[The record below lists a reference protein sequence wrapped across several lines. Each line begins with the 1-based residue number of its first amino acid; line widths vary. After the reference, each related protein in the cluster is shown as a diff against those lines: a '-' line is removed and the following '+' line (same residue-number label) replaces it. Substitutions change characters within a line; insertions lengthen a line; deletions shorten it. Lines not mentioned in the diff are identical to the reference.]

1 MSSIPFLAAEALT
14 ASAIPLIAKDNAG
27 KLAAAQTA
35 AQVAAFFTAAGKGD
49 FTGANAQL
57 STFIANIKDPGLGQ
71 LAADLWSTGQPFIQA
86 EEQVLQNIP
95 VLGGSLQQALAD
107 AGAGIASVAGA
118 YIGKLTA
125 K

>member
-57 STFIANIKDPGLGQ
+57 STFITNIKDHGLRQ
-71 LAADLWSTGQPFIQA
+71 LTTDLWSTGQPFIQT
-86 EEQVLQNIP
+86 EEHARQHTT
-95 VLGGSLQQALAD
+95 ALRA
-107 AGAGIASVAGA
+107 
-118 YIGKLTA
+118 
-125 K
+125 